1 MQSAEVHSIK
11 LDEAQAG
18 RESRFNPYIY
28 EERVHRW
35 WWKDGEKQYEV
46 FWGNELF
53 VGQVVE
59 PMIKHYCESA
69 NQQLAAQAPS
79 LQLQLNITNEIQS
92 ITGNFFSALA
102 TKREKTQDDIARS

>member
-1 MQSAEVHSIK
+1 M
-11 LDEAQAG
+11 
-18 RESRFNPYIY
+18 
-28 EERVHRW
+28 HRW

-53 VGQVVE
+53 VGQVVD

-79 LQLQLNITNEIQS
+79 AQLQQNITDEIQS
-92 ITGNFFSALA
+92 ITVNFFTALSA
-102 TKREKTQDDIARS
+102 KREKTQDDIARSEKRVAHLAEMVKTVNNLMDFYEKNH